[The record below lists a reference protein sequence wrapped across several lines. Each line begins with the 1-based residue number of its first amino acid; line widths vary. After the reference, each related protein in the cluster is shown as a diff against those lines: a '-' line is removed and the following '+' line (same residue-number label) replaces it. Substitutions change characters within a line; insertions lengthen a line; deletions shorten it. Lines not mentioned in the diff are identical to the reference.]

1 MAHSHHRGAHHHH
14 HHQAKSRCVSARVL
28 TCSDSR
34 TEETDISG
42 RLILEQ
48 LDKEGHRITDYRIVA
63 DEPKLIRQALADGL
77 ADGGTQVVIING
89 GTGISPRD
97 ATYEVVSDL
106 LDKRID
112 GFGELFRYLSFKEIG
127 SAAMMS
133 RAVAGLAGD
142 TILISV
148 PGSESAVRLAMEA
161 LILPELR
168 HMAWLVAP

>member
-1 MAHSHHRGAHHHH
+1 MAHSHHGAHHHH
-14 HHQAKSRCVSARVL
+14 HHQAQKRRVACRVL
-28 TCSDSR
+28 TCSDTRDER
-34 TEETDISG
+34 TDASG
-42 RLILEQ
+42 GLIRER
-48 LDKEGHRITDYRIVA
+48 LDKDGHLLIDYRIVT
-63 DEPKLIRQALADGL
+63 DEPSLIGAALQAAVADPE
-77 ADGGTQVVIING
+77 TEVVIING

-97 ATYEVVSDL
+97 ATYEVVAGM

-133 RAVAGLAGD
+133 RAVAGLCGN
-142 TILISV
+142 TVLISI
-148 PGSESAVRLAMEA
+148 PGSESAVRLAMER